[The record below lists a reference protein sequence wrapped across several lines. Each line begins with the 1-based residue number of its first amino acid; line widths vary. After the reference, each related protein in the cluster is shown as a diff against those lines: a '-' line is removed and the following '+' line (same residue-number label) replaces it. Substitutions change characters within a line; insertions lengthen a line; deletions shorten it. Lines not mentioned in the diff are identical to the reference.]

1 MYSGTVCLEV
11 SHHGAAVAEVTI
23 YHRAGGAEG
32 PGFPADMAAAYD
44 TSSFTGLGAGT
55 CFRGLGLGT
64 HYFAGVGYDP
74 LIRDTVLGSLRLE
87 LAVRERRVDTLLQ
100 VSEEH

>member
-11 SHHGAAVAEVTI
+11 AHHGVAVAGMTV
-23 YHRAGGAEG
+23 YHRAGAGED

-64 HYFAGVGYDP
+64 HYFAGIGYDP
-74 LIRDTVLGSLRLE
+74 VIRDTVLGSLRLE
-87 LAVRERRVDTLLQ
+87 LTVRERRVDTVLQ
-100 VSEEH
+100 VSESH